1 MEQGERLVRGLLR
14 QRGEASLK
22 RFCSG
27 STYDL
32 PNDKEGFPLLSASGE
47 RPLT

>member
-1 MEQGERLVRGLLR
+1 MRGLVREGD
-14 QRGEASLK
+14 EASLK
-22 RFCSG
+22 RFSSG

-32 PNDKEGFPLLSASGE
+32 PNDNEGFPLLSASWE